1 VVVALEIVTLLV
13 ALAIRLV
20 HPQAKVIMAETLLL
34 AVVPTAVAV
43 VAEQV
48 LLALLVLLGLVV
60 QVVLELLH
68 QLLVLL

>member
-1 VVVALEIVTLLV
+1 VVALEIVTLLV

-20 HPQAKVIMAETLLL
+20 HLQAKVIMAETLLL